1 MDYVYHPVFYHG
13 SLESAPVAKRGHG
26 AGVHLSRHK
35 NSQPARLV
43 EAYRF
48 SQELKPDNLLLKT
61 PHGRS

>member
-26 AGVHLSRHK
+26 AGVRLSRHE

-43 EAYRF
+43 EA
-48 SQELKPDNLLLKT
+48 
-61 PHGRS
+61 